1 MTIENYFLIRYKWFR
16 MTRCLTGWEQG
27 YQNEFDA
34 LSRQIVMS
42 HEEVRLCKAD
52 IQRRNEELLS
62 FYLVR
67 TFVHT

>member
-1 MTIENYFLIRYKWFR
+1 

-52 IQRRNEELLS
+52 IKRRNEELLS